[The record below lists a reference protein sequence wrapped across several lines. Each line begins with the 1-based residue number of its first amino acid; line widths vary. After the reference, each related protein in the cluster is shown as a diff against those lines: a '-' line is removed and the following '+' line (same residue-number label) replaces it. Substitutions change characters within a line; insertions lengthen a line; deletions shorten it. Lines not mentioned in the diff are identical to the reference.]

1 MRGMAAIRT
10 MSVSHVVSGL
20 HVREEVLEDGPVL
33 TPPLLF
39 LHGRCHGAWAYIR
52 WSSYFAH
59 AGWRCFALSLR
70 NHPGS
75 RRLSGADFLGTSL
88 EDYVAD
94 LRTALDWAGEAC
106 VVVGHSLG
114 GIVAQ
119 KAAETTRLAGLVLVA
134 SVGPSQLGR
143 HGDDYPAD
151 QLVDDRA
158 YYTER
163 GQPELARRVVPESP
177 LALNQVRGRTP
188 VDRSAIT
195 CPVLVI
201 GGALDDTGVHDPE
214 SIARFYDCPSIVIPA
229 GTHDLMLDGTSLVA
243 AAAISS
249 WCFATF
255 GQQAVTGLNS
265 PATPPR

>member
-1 MRGMAAIRT
+1 MRGLTAART
-10 MSVSHVVSGL
+10 MSVRHTVNGL
-20 HVREEVLEDGPVL
+20 HLREEVLEDGAVL
-33 TPPLLF
+33 EPPLLF
-39 LHGRCHGAWAYIR
+39 LHGRCHGAWAYVR

-75 RRLSGADFLGTSL
+75 RQLSAEEFLRTSL
-88 EDYVAD
+88 ADYVAD
-94 LRTALDWAGEAC
+94 LRCALEWIGEPC

-119 KAAETTRLAGLVLVA
+119 KAAETSALAGLVLVA

-143 HGDDYPAD
+143 HGDDYPLD
-151 QLVDDRA
+151 QTVDDRA
-158 YYTER
+158 YYLAR
-163 GQPELARRVVPESP
+163 HQPDLARRVVPESP

-201 GGALDDTGVHDPE
+201 GGELDDTGVHDPR
-214 SIARFYDCPSIVIPA
+214 AVAQFYDCRCVVIPGA
-229 GTHDLMLDGTSLVA
+229 SHDLMLDDQALRTASVIAG
-243 AAAISS
+243 
-249 WCFATF
+249 WCAST
-255 GQQAVTGLNS
+255 LI
-265 PATPPR
+265 TPPVMPSR